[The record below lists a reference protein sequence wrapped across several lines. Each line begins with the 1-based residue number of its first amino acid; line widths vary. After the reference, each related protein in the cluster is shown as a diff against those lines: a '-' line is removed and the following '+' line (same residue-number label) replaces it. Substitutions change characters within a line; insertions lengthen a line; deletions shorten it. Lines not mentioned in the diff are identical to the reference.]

1 MKRRCIPK
9 EPPKVIDVSE
19 FQEPINWTK
28 VKDAG
33 IEGAIVRCGY
43 RGAEKGNLQQDSM
56 FVDHISGAYKA
67 GLKVGVYMFTEGI
80 NASEGKTEAAYA
92 LNLVKK
98 IGIPLS
104 FPIGID
110 TEDVFYTKN
119 GKRYAGRANGLSRA
133 KRTEVIKAFCE
144 GIKSQGYEPMIYG
157 STSWLNNKLDM
168 SKLPYTVWVAQYNSE
183 CEYKGKYLLW
193 QYTSEGSVSGVKGDV
208 DMNYYYK
215 EQR

>member
-1 MKRRCIPK
+1 MSTTRRCIPK
-9 EPPKVIDVSE
+9 EPAKVIDVSE
-19 FQEPINWTK
+19 FQSAIDWNK
-28 VKDAG
+28 VKADG
-33 IEGAIVRCGY
+33 IEGVIIRCGY
-43 RGAEKGNLQQDSM
+43 RGAEKGTLQQDSM
-56 FVDHISGAYKA
+56 FTNHIKGAYKA

-80 NASEGKTEAAYA
+80 NAAEGKEEAVYA

-98 IGIPLS
+98 VGIPLS
-104 FPIGID
+104 FPIAVD

-119 GKRYAGRANGLSRA
+119 GKRHAGRANGLSKA

-144 GIKSQGYEPMIYG
+144 QIKSQGYEPMIYG

-168 SKLPYTVWVAQYNSE
+168 SKLPYTLWVAQYYSK

-193 QYTSEGSVSGVKGDV
+193 QYTSEESVDGVKGNV

-215 EQR
+215 

>member
-1 MKRRCIPK
+1 M
-9 EPPKVIDVSE
+9 IDVSE
-19 FQEPINWTK
+19 FQSEINWNK
-28 VKDAG
+28 VKSDG
-33 IEGAIVRCGY
+33 IEGVIIRCGY
-43 RGAEKGNLQQDSM
+43 RGAEKGGLQEDPM
-56 FVDHISGAYKA
+56 FLNHIKGAYKA

-80 NASEGKTEAAYA
+80 NAAEGKEEAVYA

-98 IGIPLS
+98 VGIPLS
-104 FPIGID
+104 FPIGVD
-110 TEDVFYTKN
+110 TEDVFYEKN

-144 GIKSQGYEPMIYG
+144 EIKSQGYEPMIYG

-168 SKLPYTVWVAQYNSE
+168 SKLPYDVWVAQYSSK

-193 QYTSEGSVSGVKGDV
+193 QYTSKGSVDGVKGNV

-215 EQR
+215 